1 MIQIIV
7 SHAGA
12 DFDAYASMVAA
23 HRLYPEAKLV
33 TMGKPAPQVGEFLSL
48 HQGQWPV
55 LTAKHINP
63 QEVSTLVVVDT
74 SNPQRL
80 GPFRMLAQQSGVEVH
95 IYDHHP
101 PSAEAVRGDVS
112 HVRLLGAAV
121 TVVLEELLKK
131 EPQIRLTVPEATLF
145 LIAIYEETGNLT
157 YSSTTPNDLRMAAWL
172 LEQGAKLALVREI
185 LEQGLNEEQRQL
197 RDRLLGQAHRLPVDG
212 AQALLLTA
220 ETAHYVPELNEVVS
234 HLLQQENCDLA
245 LAAVAMASKLYVV
258 GRSRHPRFNL
268 LPAFQALGG
277 GGHPCAASAALAAD
291 ERPQDVLLKL
301 LPHLRFQATDQ
312 DLVKAHMTDHVQ
324 TLELNQS
331 TVEEAA
337 QQLRALNRNATVV
350 VDQGKVVGMLARSD
364 LDKALEH
371 GLKDMPANSVMTQPV
386 ISVSPDTPLE
396 EARQILIRHDVGR
409 LPVLEDGQ
417 LRGIISRTDVLRHLY
432 DTQRFHSKAS
442 SDPSSELLLRLPW
455 QWLELLKQA
464 GQIAKDCRV
473 EVFAVG
479 GFVRDL
485 LLERLDQGL
494 WDLDLCVEGSVD
506 EFLELLSQSWKASL
520 HRHPRFETAT
530 LILPDGQKVDVA
542 RARQESYVRPAALP
556 EVQSSNLKQDLYRR
570 DFTINALAVRL
581 TEGHFGQLV
590 DFFGGQADLNNQV
603 IRVLHNHS
611 FIDDPTRILRAVR
624 LEQRLGFHL
633 SDGCEHLLRAA
644 VRQGMLP
651 LAGPDR
657 VRDEIILCLSESQAV
672 AILERLNKLRVLTSL
687 HPELGLDPKVRG
699 LLQRSQQAIQEL
711 SEELEFKPWKVYV
724 RAWLHR
730 WKPQELEELLDQ
742 FHFHLERSRSQLN
755 LAAVIWRLNRE
766 SLPASQVHHLL
777 HALNAEEVVVLWAL
791 NLEGK
796 MNPARVQE
804 RILRYLRHLKG
815 VTPLLSGHDVLEAGV
830 AAGPRVAKIKSA
842 AFATQL
848 DENWQHVEQ
857 AREWLQSHLQQPCQ
871 S

>member
-1 MIQIIV
+1 MIQIII

-23 HRLYPEAKLV
+23 QRLYPEAKLV
-33 TMGKPAPQVGEFLSL
+33 TMGKPAPQVAEFLSL

-55 LTAKHINP
+55 LTAKHIDP
-63 QEVSTLVVVDT
+63 QQVSTLVVVDT

-101 PSAEAVRGDVS
+101 PSAEAVRGDIS

-121 TVVLEELLKK
+121 TVVLEELLKR
-131 EPQIRLTVPEATLF
+131 ESQIRLTVPEATLF

-185 LEQGLNEEQRQL
+185 LDQALNEEQRQL
-197 RDRLLGQAHRLPVDG
+197 RDRLMSQARRIPVDG

-220 ETAHYVPELNEVVS
+220 EIPRYVAELNEVVS
-234 HLLQQENCDLA
+234 RLLHQEGCDLA
-245 LAAVAMASKLYVV
+245 LAAVAMGEKLYVV

-268 LPAFQALGG
+268 LPAFQTLGG
-277 GGHPCAASAALAAD
+277 GGHPCAASAALSAD
-291 ERPQDVLLKL
+291 ESPQEVLLKT
-301 LPHLRFQATDQ
+301 LPHLRFQATGQ
-312 DLVKAHMTDHVQ
+312 DFVKAHMTDHVQ
-324 TLELNQS
+324 TLELNQAS
-331 TVEEAA
+331 VEEAA

-371 GLKDMPANSVMTQPV
+371 GLGGMPANSVMTQPV
-386 ISVSPDTPLE
+386 ISVNPDTPLE
-396 EARQILIRHDVGR
+396 EARQLLIRHDVGR
-409 LPVLEDGQ
+409 LPVLEGGQ

-432 DTQRFHSKAS
+432 DTQRFHNQAAS
-442 SDPSSELLLRLPW
+442 EPSSELLLRLPW
-455 QWLELLKQA
+455 RWLELLKQA

-485 LLERLDQGL
+485 LLERLDQGY

-506 EFLELLSQSWKASL
+506 EFLEHLSQNWKATL

-570 DFTINALAVRL
+570 DFTINALALRL

-624 LEQRLGFHL
+624 LEQRLGFHI

-657 VRDEIILCLSESQAV
+657 VRDEIVLCLSESEAV
-672 AILERLNKLRVLTSL
+672 AILERLNKLRVLTAI
-687 HPELGLDPKVRG
+687 HPDLGIDPKVRG
-699 LLQRSQQAIQEL
+699 IVQRARQAI
-711 SEELEFKPWKVYV
+711 EELAHDLDFKPWKVYV

-730 WKPQELEELLDQ
+730 WKPEPLQELLEQ
-742 FHFHLERSRSQLN
+742 FHFHLERSRSEHN
-755 LAAVIWRLNRE
+755 LAAIIWRLNRE
-766 SLPASQVHHLL
+766 SLTTSQVYQLL
-777 HALNAEEVVVLWAL
+777 HALNAEEIVVLWAL

-796 MNPARVQE
+796 MDPARVQE
-804 RILRYLRHLKG
+804 RILCYLRHLKP
-815 VTPLLSGHDVLEAGV
+815 VAPLLSGHHILQAGL
-830 AAGPRVAKIKSA
+830 AAGPRIAQIKAA

-857 AREWLQSHLQQPCQ
+857 ATEWLQGYLRENSH
-871 S
+871 

>member
-1 MIQIIV
+1 MMEIIV

-33 TMGKPAPQVGEFLSL
+33 TMGKPAPQVAEFLSL

-63 QEVSTLVVVDT
+63 QEVSTLVIVDT

-101 PSAEAVRGDVS
+101 PSAEAVSGDVS
-112 HVRLLGAAV
+112 QVRLLGAAV
-121 TVVLEELLKK
+121 TVVLEELLKR

-197 RDRLLGQAHRLPVDG
+197 RDRLLTQARRLPVDG
-212 AQALLLTA
+212 AQAILLTA
-220 ETAHYVPELNEVVS
+220 QTPRYVAELNEVVS
-234 HLLQQENCDLA
+234 HLLQQEGCDLA
-245 LAAVAMASKLYVV
+245 LAAVTMGEKLYIV

-277 GGHPCAASAALAAD
+277 GGHPCAASAAMSAD
-291 ERPQDVLLKL
+291 ESPQEVLLKL

-312 DLVKAHMTDHVQ
+312 DLVKAHMTPEVQ
-324 TLELNQS
+324 TLELHQAS
-331 TVEEAA
+331 VQEAA

-350 VDQGKVVGMLARSD
+350 VDRGKVVGMLARSD

-371 GLKDMPANSVMTQPV
+371 GLGSMPASSVMTQPV
-386 ISVSPDTPLE
+386 LSVSPETPLE

-409 LPVLEDGQ
+409 LPVLEGGQ
-417 LRGIISRTDVLRHLY
+417 LKGIISRTDVLRHLY
-432 DTQRFHSKAS
+432 DTQRFHSQATAE
-442 SDPSSELLLRLPW
+442 PSSELLLRLPW
-455 QWLELLKQA
+455 RWLELLKRA
-464 GQIAKDCRV
+464 GEIAKDCRV

-485 LLERLDQGL
+485 LLERLDQGY

-506 EFLELLSQSWKASL
+506 EFLENLGESWKASL

-570 DFTINALAVRL
+570 DFTINALALRL

-657 VRDEIILCLSESQAV
+657 VRDEIVLCLSEGEAV
-672 AILERLNKLRVLTSL
+672 AILERLNKLRVLNAI
-687 HPELGLDPKVRG
+687 HPDLAIDPKVRG
-699 LLQRSQQAIQEL
+699 LLQRARQAILEL
-711 SEELEFKPWKVYV
+711 AEEVEFQPWKVYV

-730 WKPQELEELLDQ
+730 WKPDELQDLLEQ
-742 FHFHLERSRSQLN
+742 FHFRLERSRSEHN
-755 LAAVIWRLNRE
+755 LAAIIWRLNRE
-766 SLPASQVHHLL
+766 SLSASQVYQLMQ
-777 HALNAEEVVVLWAL
+777 ALNAEEIVVLWAL

-796 MNPARVQE
+796 MDPARVQE
-804 RILRYLRHLKG
+804 RILHYLRHLKPITPMLTGHDILQAG
-815 VTPLLSGHDVLEAGV
+815 VT
-830 AAGPRVAKIKSA
+830 AGPRVAQIKAA
-842 AFATQL
+842 AFANQL
-848 DENWQHVEQ
+848 DHNWTHNEQ
-857 AREWLQSHLQQPCQ
+857 AQKWLQAHLADALQ
-871 S
+871 